1 MHLFLGLM
9 KASFEPYVE
18 VSLVSVLQTNRPE
31 DA

>member
-1 MHLFLGLM
+1 M